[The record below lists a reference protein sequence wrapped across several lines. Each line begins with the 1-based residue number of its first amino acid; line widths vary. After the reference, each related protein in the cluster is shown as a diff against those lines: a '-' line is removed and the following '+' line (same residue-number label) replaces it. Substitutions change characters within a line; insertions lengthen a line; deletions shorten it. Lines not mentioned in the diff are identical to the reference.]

1 MISDKIPVRLTN
13 WTSICLIF
21 DTQTENNSPAM
32 SALWER
38 NINHTIAMDVYE
50 NSKDNVKLLVLN
62 LLEVVHLV
70 V

>member
-1 MISDKIPVRLTN
+1 
-13 WTSICLIF
+13 
-21 DTQTENNSPAM
+21 M

-38 NINHTIAMDVYE
+38 NINHTIAMEVYE
-50 NSKDNVKLLVLN
+50 NSKDNVILLVLN